1 MWCRLGEVFR
11 VARVMTPDVTGFSA
25 TLPAPL
31 PSDAVLAHVG
41 MHKTGTTAMQSVMS
55 ALRHELHQAGV
66 TYPGPREAHHIEA
79 RSLTQA
85 RLGWQS
91 SPVPPPDPAVWEEFV
106 ARVHGTPGR
115 VVFSSEFFSGAGED
129 AIRRMAADLGSRG
142 HFLIG
147 VRNLGPVAVSS
158 WQQTLKQGRI
168 STLDAWLKGNFQ
180 RASADDTEKFFWARF
195 DPAAAVSRYATAVG
209 PDRVTVVVIR
219 EGDRALLPTTFE
231 RLLDLPEGRLAGVSV
246 PRSNR
251 GLTVVEAEALRQVNV
266 ALRGKLDWQ
275 EYDLLVRNG
284 AIRRMVENRTPKPD
298 EPKPDLP
305 DWIQEQV
312 AREGR
317 RVADSISASGVRV
330 VGDLADLSAPP
341 PTSSPSLGADQAT
354 VPLDAMVE
362 AIVGTVAAATYG
374 SWTFGEERRARA
386 LTVAQTPALTLAG
399 VLAAR
404 FGNRARR
411 LLRRP

>member
-1 MWCRLGEVFR
+1 
-11 VARVMTPDVTGFSA
+11 MTPDVTGPSA
-25 TLPAPL
+25 TLPEAL

-55 ALRHELHQAGV
+55 SLRQELEPAGV
-66 TYPGPREAHHIEA
+66 TYPGTREAHHIEA

-91 SPVPPPDPAVWEEFV
+91 SPVPPPDPAFWDEFV
-106 ARVHGTPGR
+106 ASVRGTSRR
-115 VVFSSEFFSGAGED
+115 VVFSSEFFSGAGET
-129 AIRRMAADLGSRG
+129 AIRRMAADLGPRA

-180 RASADDTEKFFWARF
+180 RDSADDTEKFFWSRF
-195 DPAAAVSRYATAVG
+195 DPAAAVSRYAAAAG
-209 PDRVTVVVIR
+209 PERVTVVVIR

-231 RLLDLPEGRLAGVSV
+231 RLLDLPEGRLARESV

-305 DWIQEQV
+305 EWIQEQV

-317 RVADSISASGVRV
+317 RVADSITASGVRV
-330 VGDLADLSAPP
+330 VGDLADLSAPA
-341 PTSSPSLGADQAT
+341 PTTSPSLGSELAT

-362 AIVGTVAAATYG
+362 AVVGAVAGATYG
-374 SWTFGEERRARA
+374 SWTFDEERRARS

-399 VLAAR
+399 VLASR
-404 FGNRARR
+404 LGNRAGR
-411 LLRRP
+411 LLRRR